1 MVVNRGFSGCEMYC
15 LHYSRRDR
23 RHEMHPADS
32 CNRLFT
38 RLPLDIRVTFAE
50 IKTVSTSREID
61 TLEDVSGL
69 DFKTPFD
76 ELTELRSIL
85 TTQEIAELTGLRRET
100 ISRARRDSRFQRRTE
115 KAVGDLYLVVT
126 RMRSILGDDL
136 GQLAAVL
143 RRPQA
148 VLDDRSI
155 AELLK
160 EGRVDLVLEHLAAP
174 EPVPSTTLWPG
185 AESAADVEA
194 YLVGDPEL
202 ADRLPAIEARV
213 REHFGPDVRIERGLD
228 IEPGSPVVGF
238 SLRVR
243 NGLSF
248 DENLARLTSVLIDR
262 DLLEPV
268 ADRLTIGF
276 L

>member
-1 MVVNRGFSGCEMYC
+1 M
-15 LHYSRRDR
+15 
-23 RHEMHPADS
+23 
-32 CNRLFT
+32 RLS
-38 RLPLDIRVTFAE
+38 LDIRVTFAE
-50 IKTVSTSREID
+50 IKTVSISLETD

-76 ELTELRSIL
+76 ELTELRSVL
-85 TTQEIAELTGLRRET
+85 STQEIGELTGLRRET

-115 KAVGDLYLVVT
+115 KAIGDLFLVVT

-148 VLDDRSI
+148 VLGDRSI
-155 AELLK
+155 SDLLK

-174 EPVPSTTLWPG
+174 EPAPAPTPWPG
-185 AESAADVEA
+185 TESVADVEA
-194 YLVGDPEL
+194 YLAGDPEL
-202 ADRLPAIEARV
+202 AARLPEIEARV
-213 REHFGPDVRIERGLD
+213 REHFGPEVQIERGLD
-228 IEPGSPVVGF
+228 IEPGSSVVGF
-238 SLRVR
+238 SLRVH

-248 DENLARLTSVLIDR
+248 DENLTRLTAVLMDR

>member
-1 MVVNRGFSGCEMYC
+1 MIC
-15 LHYSRRDR
+15 
-23 RHEMHPADS
+23 
-32 CNRLFT
+32 
-38 RLPLDIRVTFAE
+38 VTSVE
-50 IKTVSTSREID
+50 IKTVSSSLEIV
-61 TLEDVSGL
+61 TLEDVAGL

-76 ELTELRSIL
+76 ELSELRSVL

-115 KAVGDLYLVVT
+115 KAIGDLYLVVT
-126 RMRSILGDDL
+126 RMRSIIGDEI

-148 VLDDRSI
+148 VLGDRSI
-155 AELLK
+155 ADLLK

-174 EPVPSTTLWPG
+174 EPAPSTKLWPG
-185 AESAADVEA
+185 ADSAADVEA
-194 YLVGDPEL
+194 YLAGDPEL
-202 ADRLPAIEARV
+202 ATRLPEIEARV
-213 REHFGPDVRIERGLD
+213 LEHFGPEVRIERGLD
-228 IEPGSPVVGF
+228 IEPGSPMVGF
-238 SLRVR
+238 SLRAH

-248 DENLARLTSVLIDR
+248 DENLTRLTAVLMDR